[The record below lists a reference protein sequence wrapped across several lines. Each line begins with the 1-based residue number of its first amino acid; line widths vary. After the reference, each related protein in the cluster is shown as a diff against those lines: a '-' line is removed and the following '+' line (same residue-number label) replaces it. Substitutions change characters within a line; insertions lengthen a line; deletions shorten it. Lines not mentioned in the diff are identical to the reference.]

1 MNETV
6 TYYPFPNSY
15 IVEDD
20 TSAIE
25 IYDEDLDESLR
36 NDLKF
41 ISAFKR
47 PSLSRRNYLRS
58 KAKEWQNND

>member
-1 MNETV
+1 MNKIV
-6 TYYPFPNSY
+6 TYYPYPNSY

-25 IYDEDLDESLR
+25 VYDEDLDESLR
-36 NDLKF
+36 NDPKF

-47 PSLSRRNYLRS
+47 PSFSRRNYLKS